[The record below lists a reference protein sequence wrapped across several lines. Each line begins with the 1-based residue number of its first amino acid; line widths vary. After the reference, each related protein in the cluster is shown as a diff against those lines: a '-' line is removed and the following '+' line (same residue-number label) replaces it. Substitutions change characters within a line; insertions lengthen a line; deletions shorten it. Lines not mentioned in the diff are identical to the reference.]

1 MRLSCSAAVVGKSQ
15 KSSVS
20 LQLLTR
26 NLIPLNQ
33 TSGRT
38 ASQSYQHFHSHKSL
52 SIGAPVRHCPTM
64 SSNETHISLQLRP
77 WLTQQR
83 FWKIRVGPLFHVF
96 FSILLKSCSAFRRF
110 PSHGWPF
117 QSIYI
122 VLKQPMVHWIGL
134 REVLQETSR
143 FDGKK
148 LGVLWIF
155 PRQPIQWMTTWGSL
169 RKPPGALL
177 QLPLLEL
184 SLCVHPRLVKTAVRK
199 ISKKNHPQQ
208 QLVYING
215 VWNIWHPLWKMM
227 EFVSWDDEI
236 PNIYI
241 LYYIYIYGKS

>member
-1 MRLSCSAAVVGKSQ
+1 MRLSCSAAVVGKSPACNC
-15 KSSVS
+15 S
-20 LQLLTR
+20 LEIWYLWTK
-26 NLIPLNQ
+26 P
-33 TSGRT
+33 SGRT

-83 FWKIRVGPLFHVF
+83 FWKIRVGPLFNVF

-134 REVLQETSR
+134 REILQETSR
-143 FDGKK
+143 YDGKK

-155 PRQPIQWMTTWGSL
+155 PRQPIQWMVTTWGSL
-169 RKPPGALL
+169 
-177 QLPLLEL
+177 
-184 SLCVHPRLVKTAVRK
+184 T
-199 ISKKNHPQQ
+199 
-208 QLVYING
+208 
-215 VWNIWHPLWKMM
+215 
-227 EFVSWDDEI
+227 
-236 PNIYI
+236 
-241 LYYIYIYGKS
+241 